1 MTNNMNYTET
11 LDFLFT
17 AMPSFQRVGGDA
29 YKPGL
34 ERIASFCQHLGNP
47 QRNYYTI
54 HVAGTNGKGSVSHM
68 LASILHEAGYR
79 TGLFTSPHLVDFR
92 ERIRVDGEMISKQ
105 KVVNFVD
112 KHREK
117 MQELDL
123 SFFEMTAAMAFDY
136 FDQSDVEVAIIET
149 GLGGRLDA
157 TNIIT
162 PILSVIT
169 NISMEHTEFLGD
181 SIEKIAAEKAGIIK
195 KSIPVVIGESNA
207 AYNSVFERRAEEL
220 HSKVIYAEQEF
231 ILGEVDHFDNYNQ
244 HFSLLRTRDNRNFE
258 LDIDLLGDYQS
269 HNIVTVCAAAD
280 YIAELTPLT
289 ISRRA
294 LREGLACSAA
304 STGLMGRW
312 QVIGEE
318 PYTVCDT
325 GHNAEGIAYVAQQLE
340 ALNTDRIFAVMGF
353 AKEKALEKII
363 PLLPKKIEYI
373 FTKANIDRA
382 RSIED
387 IATMA
392 TAAGLKFET
401 KPTVAEALAYA
412 RSKALATDTIFI
424 GGSNFVVAEV
434 EEITHR
440 TQE

>member
-1 MTNNMNYTET
+1 MNYTQT

-34 ERIASFCQHLGNP
+34 ERIAAFCQHMGNP

-54 HVAGTNGKGSVSHM
+54 HVAGTNGKGSVSHI
-68 LASILHEAGYR
+68 LASILREAGYR

-92 ERIRVDGEMISKQ
+92 ERIRVDGEMMPKQ

-136 FDQSDVEVAIIET
+136 FAQSDVEVAIIET

-157 TNIIT
+157 TNLIV
-162 PILSVIT
+162 PMLSVVT
-169 NISMEHTEFLGD
+169 NIGMEHTEFLGD
-181 SIEKIAAEKAGIIK
+181 TIEKIAAEKAGIIK
-195 KSIPVVIGESNA
+195 KSIPVVIGQGSD
-207 AYNSVFERRAEEL
+207 AYNAVFEQRAEEMR
-220 HSKVIYAEQEF
+220 SKVIYAEQEF
-231 ILGEVDHFDNYNQ
+231 LLEGIEHFDDRNQ
-244 HFSLLRTRDNRNFE
+244 HFSVLRTRDNRTFE
-258 LDIDLLGDYQS
+258 LDIDLLGDYQR
-269 HNIVTVCAAAD
+269 HNIITACAAAD
-280 YIAELTPLT
+280 FLAEQTPLT

-294 LREGLACSAA
+294 FREGIARAA
-304 STGLMGRW
+304 ANTGLMGRW
-312 QVIGEE
+312 QVIADE

-325 GHNAEGIAYVAQQLE
+325 GHNADGMRFVASQLE
-340 ALNTDRIFAVMGF
+340 SLNVDRIFAVMGF
-353 AKEKALEKII
+353 AKEKSLEKIM
-363 PLLPKKIEYI
+363 PLLPKKVHYI

-382 RSIED
+382 RAIED
-387 IATMA
+387 V
-392 TAAGLKFET
+392 AAFADTLGLDYECQ
-401 KPTVAEALAYA
+401 PTVKDAVARARSLALASDA
-412 RSKALATDTIFI
+412 IFI

-434 EEITHR
+434 EGIATSE
-440 TQE
+440 E